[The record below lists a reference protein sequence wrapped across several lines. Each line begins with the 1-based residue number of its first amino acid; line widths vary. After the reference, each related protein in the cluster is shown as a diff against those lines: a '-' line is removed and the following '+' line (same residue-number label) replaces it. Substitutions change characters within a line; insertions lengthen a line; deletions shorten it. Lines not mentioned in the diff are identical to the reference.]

1 MTQNRILVVE
11 DDPRSTGLNWA
22 RTHGSA
28 YDIETLRGEDS
39 IRERLE
45 KTPFPDVA
53 VLNIEGLAGGLDRI
67 ACIRRAWPSQKIIA
81 LLPQGNEGARAD
93 ALLMGADIC
102 AWKPC
107 DDRTLNSLIDQ
118 CLKNGHAAIT
128 SLAESF
134 PDKEELGNGRFF
146 VMASPAMRKLRA
158 QLNQI
163 ARIDV
168 PVLILGE
175 SGTGKEVVARL
186 IHRISR
192 RSQRPF
198 LKINCAALP
207 GELLE
212 SELFGFERGAFT
224 GAFRSKPG
232 MLERC
237 NNGTLLLD
245 EIAEMPTSL
254 QAKLLHFLQDQE
266 FSRLGSC
273 SPIKVNVRFLAAT
286 NVNIAAAIA
295 SRTFRED
302 LYYRLGGFVFHVP
315 PLRERTEDIPSL
327 FHHYVAYHANAL
339 NLPARAIPRNLMN
352 SCTGY
357 HWPGNV
363 RELENLAK
371 RFLVYGEE
379 SLVLA
384 ATAAVAMDSTAP
396 QGDHLADGPAGDLKA
411 HIRDVRTSAEG
422 IAISQALEQTRWNR
436 REAARI
442 LKISYKSMLSKIRLY
457 GLDQAVSKP
466 IGRLKIERNGLEYRV
481 ESIK

>member
-1 MTQNRILVVE
+1 MTQNRILVIE
-11 DDPRSTGLNWA
+11 DGPQSAGLNWA
-22 RTHGSA
+22 RTYCSA
-28 YDIETLRGEDS
+28 YDIETLFGDEA

-53 VLNIEGLAGGLDRI
+53 VLNIEALKGGLERI
-67 ACIRRAWPSQKIIA
+67 TCIRRAWPSQKIIV
-81 LLPQGNEGARAD
+81 LLPQGNEETRTD
-93 ALLMGADIC
+93 ALLMGADLC

-107 DDRTLNSLIDQ
+107 DDQTLNSLIHQ
-118 CLKNGHAAIT
+118 CLKNAGAGAA
-128 SLAESF
+128 SLEESF

-158 QLNQI
+158 QVNQL

-212 SELFGFERGAFT
+212 SELFGYERGAFT

-232 MLERC
+232 MLEAC

-245 EIAEMPTSL
+245 EIAEMPPSL
-254 QAKLLHFLQDQE
+254 QAKLLHCLQDQE

-273 SPIKVNVRFLAAT
+273 ATIKVNVRFLAAT
-286 NVNIAAAIA
+286 NVNIRDAIA
-295 SRTFRED
+295 NRTFRED

-315 PLRERTEDIPSL
+315 PLRERKEDIPSL
-327 FHHYVAYHANAL
+327 FQHYVAYHANGL
-339 NLPARAIPRNLMN
+339 NLPVRAISRNLIN
-352 SCTGY
+352 SCMTY
-357 HWPGNV
+357 KWPGNV

-379 SLVLA
+379 SLVLT
-384 ATAAVAMDSTAP
+384 ATAADGVDSIIP
-396 QGDHLADGPAGDLKA
+396 LCDYPADLPTGDLKA
-411 HIRDVRTSAEG
+411 HLREMRTSAEG

-436 REAARI
+436 TEAAKI

-457 GLDQAVSKP
+457 GLEQALPKP
-466 IGRLKIERNGLEYRV
+466 LGTLKIERNGLEYRV
-481 ESIK
+481 ESTK